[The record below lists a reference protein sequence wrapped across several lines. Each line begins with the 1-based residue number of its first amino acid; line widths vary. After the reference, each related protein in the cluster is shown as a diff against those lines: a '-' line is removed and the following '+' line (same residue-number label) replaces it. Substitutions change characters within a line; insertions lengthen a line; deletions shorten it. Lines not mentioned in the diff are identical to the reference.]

1 MVGTD
6 SLVMLS
12 HPDAMGGTTCR
23 VSALTLDDLNHLGV
37 WTQLQALCVRAAEE
51 RHADRTRLVSF
62 NDEERAYIVRL
73 FGVAAA
79 PDLFASAVGVRK
91 VLWLMRRF
99 HDPDLLSEE
108 SEVTCR
114 RLDLLASQSS
124 DAELTS
130 LMAVAFGLGPGISGW
145 ADDPLM
151 RVGCRRDAGSVD
163 WPAIYRKLSRRYGWT
178 PRQIGELT
186 MHQLRIFLDD

>member
-12 HPDAMGGTTCR
+12 HRDAAGGPTYR
-23 VSALTLDDLNHLGV
+23 VSALTLDDLNHLGA
-37 WTQLQALCVRAAEE
+37 WTRLQALGDRVEGD
-51 RHADRTRLVSF
+51 RHTRQTTLMTF
-62 NDEERAYIVRL
+62 NDEDRAYIIRL
-73 FGVAAA
+73 FGVATA

-91 VLWLMRRF
+91 VLWLMRRN

-114 RLDLLASQSS
+114 RLDLLASRLS

-130 LMAVAFGLGPGISGW
+130 LMAVAFDLEPANSGW

-163 WPAIYRKLSRRYGWT
+163 WPAIYRQLSQRYGWT

-186 MHQLRIFLDD
+186 LNQLRIFLDD